1 MREESNVIPPASA
14 AFLRRGER
22 LFQGI
27 LAVTVALPCG
37 LAAPPNGWA
46 QAGLVI
52 REPVQL
58 TRYSGSDREPAW
70 SPDGTR
76 IAYTSTRDGNDEIY
90 VMHADGSNPVQLT
103 HPQYSDNRPAWSPD
117 GTRIAFVSIRD
128 GNQRDIYTMAADGSH
143 VVRLTQH
150 PANDIT
156 PVWSPDGT
164 RIAFASSR
172 DDNWEIYT
180 MHADGSHVAR
190 LTHYSSLFDLGP
202 AWSPDGTRIAFSSR
216 RDGNTDI
223 YTMAADG
230 GNVVRLTQHPALDL
244 AAGWSPDGARIAF
257 LSERHALQPDSY
269 VGNSEDQDLYVMH
282 ADGSD
287 PVRLTFDFSAFGHAS
302 HNVAWSPDGTRIAFT
317 SWRPTRS
324 GDDLNIYVLRVD
336 GTNRGPGGP
345 APRTNLRV
353 NAVRFTG
360 TPANGDA
367 YRPDERIQAAVTFS
381 EAVTVAGTPQLGLT
395 IGTETRQAA
404 YDASQSKG
412 TLLVFTY
419 AVQATDSDTDGVSIP
434 ANALNLNGGTITL
447 ASDSTAAA
455 ALGHVAVAPDPA
467 RKVVGRGSL
476 HATLINLAPAQAWVH
491 FYCRHTHQPG
501 AEMGAPCRVT
511 LQCGQRDGAAPV
523 AWSVDVAP
531 ETLFTYWPARTTADG
546 MPDDFEAALV
556 AAGKTAAEA
565 RQRTTCQVFSP
576 DPMDAR
582 AYTRVG
588 GDLVPVADKPASSD
602 ASAPAHVAT
611 LMNLSPWQAWVH
623 FYCRKAHHPD
633 AETGAPC
640 RVRLQCGQRDGAAP
654 VAWSVD
660 VAPETLFT
668 YWPGGTAADG
678 TPDDFEAALVAAG
691 RTAAEARRR
700 TTCQVFSADPVSVRG
715 YTRIS
720 GTVTPVKN

>member
-1 MREESNVIPPASA
+1 MREESNTIPPSPA

-27 LAVTVALPCG
+27 LAVIVALPCG

-46 QAGLVI
+46 QAGIVI

-58 TRYSGSDREPAW
+58 TQDPGPDQDPAW

-76 IAYTSTRDGNDEIY
+76 IAFTSTRDGDDEIY

-103 HPQYSDNRPAWSPD
+103 HPQSSDDCPAWSPD
-117 GTRIAFVSIRD
+117 GTHIAFTSVRD
-128 GNQRDIYTMAADGSH
+128 GNQGDIYTMAADGSH

-150 PANDIT
+150 PSIDT
-156 PVWSPDGT
+156 D
-164 RIAFASSR
+164 
-172 DDNWEIYT
+172 
-180 MHADGSHVAR
+180 
-190 LTHYSSLFDLGP
+190 P
-202 AWSPDGTRIAFSSR
+202 AWSPDGTRIAFLSL
-216 RDGNTDI
+216 RDGDWEI
-223 YTMAADG
+223 YVMHADG
-230 GNVVRLTQHPALDL
+230 SHVVRLTQHP
-244 AAGWSPDGARIAF
+244 
-257 LSERHALQPDSY
+257 SY
-269 VGNSEDQDLYVMH
+269 DTDH
-282 ADGSD
+282 
-287 PVRLTFDFSAFGHAS
+287 
-302 HNVAWSPDGTRIAFT
+302 AWSPDGTRIAFT
-317 SWRPTRS
+317 SLRAGNWDIYTMHTDGSHVVRLTQHPSTDTSPAWSPDGAQVAFFSKRSGVREDLYVMNADGSDPVRLTRNSQAFRFGCNSPAWSPDGTKIAFTAWRP
-324 GDDLNIYVLRVD
+324 DDLNIYVLRVD
-336 GTNRGPGGP
+336 ETNLGPGGP

-360 TPANGDA
+360 TPASGDA
-367 YRPDERIQAAVTFS
+367 YRPDERIQVAVTFS
-381 EAVTVAGTPQLGLT
+381 EAVTVTGTPQLGLT

-404 YDASQSKG
+404 YDASQSEG
-412 TLLVFTY
+412 ALLVFTY
-419 AVQATDSDTDGVSIP
+419 AVQATDSDTDGISTP

-455 ALGHVAVAPDPA
+455 SLGHVAVAPDPA

-476 HATLINLAPAQAWVH
+476 HATLMNLAPAQAWVH
-491 FYCRHTHQPG
+491 FYCRNAHQPG

-511 LQCGQRDGAAPV
+511 LQCGQRDGAV
-523 AWSVDVAP
+523 GWSVDVAP
-531 ETLFTYWPARTTADG
+531 ETIVSYWPGRTAADG
-546 MPDDFEAALV
+546 TPDDFEAALV

-565 RQRTTCQVFSP
+565 RRRTTCRVFSP
-576 DPMDAR
+576 DPVDAR

-588 GDLVPVADKPASSD
+588 GGLVPVADKPASSD

-623 FYCRKAHHPD
+623 FYCRKAHQPD
-633 AETGAPC
+633 AETGDPC

-654 VAWSVD
+654 VAWNVD

-668 YWPGGTAADG
+668 YWPGGTTADG
-678 TPDDFEAALVAAG
+678 TPDDFAAALVAAG
-691 RTAAEARRR
+691 KTATEARRR

-715 YTRIS
+715 YTRVG

>member
-1 MREESNVIPPASA
+1 MSPPSSA
-14 AFLRRGER
+14 AFLRRAER
-22 LFQGI
+22 LFQGM
-27 LAVTVALPCG
+27 LALAAALVCG
-37 LAAPPNGWA
+37 LAAPPDGWA
-46 QAGLVI
+46 QAGLVV

-58 TRYSGSDREPAW
+58 TRYSGSDMEPAW

-90 VMHADGSNPVQLT
+90 VMDADGSNPVQLT
-103 HPQYSDNRPAWSPD
+103 QPRYSDNRAAWSPD

-128 GNQRDIYTMAADGSH
+128 GNQRDIYTMDADGRN

-172 DDNWEIYT
+172 DGNWEIYT
-180 MHADGSHVAR
+180 MHADGRNVAR

-202 AWSPDGTRIAFSSR
+202 AWSPDGARIAFSSR
-216 RDGNTDI
+216 RNGNTDI
-223 YTMAADG
+223 YTMDTDG

-269 VGNSEDQDLYVMH
+269 VLNSDEQDLYVMN

-287 PVRLTFDFSAFGHAS
+287 PVRLTFNFSAFGHAS
-302 HNVAWSPDGTRIAFT
+302 HNVAWSPDGTQIAFT
-317 SWRPTRS
+317 SWRPNRS

-336 GTNRGPGGP
+336 GTNPGPGNP

-360 TPANGDA
+360 TPASGNA
-367 YRPDERIQAAVTFS
+367 YGPGERIQVAVTFS
-381 EAVTVAGTPQLGLT
+381 EAVTVTGSPQLGLT
-395 IGTETRQAA
+395 IGTETRQAT

-419 AVQATDSDTDGVSIP
+419 AVQATDSDTDGISIA
-434 ANALNLNGGTITL
+434 ANALDLNGGTITL
-447 ASDSTAAA
+447 ASDSTTTAS
-455 ALGHVAVAPDPA
+455 LGHAAVAVDPA
-467 RKVVGRGSL
+467 RKVAGRGSL
-476 HATLINLAPAQAWVH
+476 QATLMNLAPAQAWVH
-491 FYCRHTHQPG
+491 FYCRKAHRPD
-501 AEMGAPCRVT
+501 AETADPCRAT
-511 LQCGQRDGAAPV
+511 LQCGQQDGAV
-523 AWSVDVAP
+523 AWSVNVAP
-531 ETLFTYWPARTTADG
+531 ETIVSYWPGRTATDG
-546 MPDDFEAALV
+546 TPADFEAALV

-565 RQRTTCQVFSP
+565 RRRTTCRVFSP
-576 DPMDAR
+576 DPVDAR

-588 GDLVPVADKPASSD
+588 GGLVPVADKPASSD
-602 ASAPAHVAT
+602 ASAPSHVAT

-623 FYCRKAHHPD
+623 FYCRKAYQPD
-633 AETGAPC
+633 TETTDGC
-640 RVRLQCGQRDGAAP
+640 RVSLQCGQKDGAAP
-654 VAWSVD
+654 VAWNVE

-668 YWPGGTAADG
+668 YRPGRTAADG

-691 RTAAEARRR
+691 KTAAEARRR

-715 YTRIS
+715 YTRID